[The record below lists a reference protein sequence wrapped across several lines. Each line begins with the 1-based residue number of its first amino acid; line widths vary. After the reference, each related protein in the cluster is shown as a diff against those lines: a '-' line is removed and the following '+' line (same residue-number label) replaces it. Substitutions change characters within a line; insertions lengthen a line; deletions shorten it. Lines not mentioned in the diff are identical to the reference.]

1 MAKLDYV
8 TPLIQQVTLPKEDV
22 VRTSFVEDGN
32 AGYAWGSDWSQA
44 FGHGN
49 E

>member
-8 TPLIQQVTLPKEDV
+8 TPLIQQITLPNEDV
-22 VRTSFVEDGN
+22 VRTSSIEDGN

-44 FGHGN
+44 FGDGN